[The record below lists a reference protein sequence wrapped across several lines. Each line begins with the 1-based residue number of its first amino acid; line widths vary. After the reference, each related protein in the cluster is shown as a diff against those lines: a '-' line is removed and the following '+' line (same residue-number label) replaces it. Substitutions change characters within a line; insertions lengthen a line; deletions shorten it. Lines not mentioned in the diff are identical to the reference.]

1 MAGFFKGLLRPFK
14 DCPEFKEFRTGK
26 EDLAEK
32 RPKDAIKIIALKTS
46 SLSPNNQQTSAL
58 EYDTTTYKTVW
69 LFIKDHNKY
78 VLFKIKKKKDNANA
92 YNVKF
97 TKTVNGTKSVHEC
110 VVDSEKIIKLISQG
124 LWHIPNNCHDLFEN
138 FRNGTIPSK
147 WVDLPENTQKI
158 LSLSDLKKKCTD
170 KLPYNAYMKLSTS
183 TKYVTFTILSK
194 NPNMYTLIY
203 NNKICVVDDEKL
215 IESMIAEGLWIGDV
229 NVTDAYYSTDG
240 LTYSYRDLEYLLDNV
255 NKYTIMTR
263 GSIDKSQQITSTA
276 PFSNDTPIDVFIKAN
291 TDIYNKTGKIANGAD
306 EFVKGSIMKTN
317 KNGMNVYNIT
327 ISGFKKD
334 SSILF
339 EVTDREM
346 DFLLLRF
353 FYTYRVLNVKQPHN
367 AIPPQAMPAQAMP
380 AQILSKYEIPLKT
393 DTQWWNDVK
402 NIYGNA
408 GVVLA
413 DLLVDY
419 TTNPQFPRSKREL
432 KIISNFF
439 SKFLHPNKGGDG
451 EEFKKFRAAYEYL
464 EDKDK
469 LADKVLNDIYT
480 PKMKDKQPG
489 TAGGKRHIRCNTHR
503 GKKASN
509 RTHRK
514 KYTQRKQRK

>member
-14 DCPEFKEFRTGK
+14 DCPEFKEFRMGAA
-26 EDLAEK
+26 DLK
-32 RPKDAIKIIALKTS
+32 NNRPKDAIKIIALKTS
-46 SLSPNNQQTSAL
+46 SLPKNQQTSAL
-58 EYDTTTYKTVW
+58 DYGTTQYKKVC
-69 LFIKDHNKY
+69 LFIEAHNKY
-78 VLFKIKKKKDNANA
+78 VFFEIEIQGDNK

-97 TKTVNGTKSVHEC
+97 MKKSVNGTKSVHEC

-158 LSLSDLKKKCTD
+158 LSLPDLKKKCTD

-183 TKYVTFTILSK
+183 TEYVTFTILFK
-194 NPNMYTLIY
+194 KPNMYTLIY
-203 NNKICVVDDEKL
+203 NNKICVVDDEEL

-229 NVTDAYYSTDG
+229 NVTDAYYNTAG
-240 LTYSYRDLEYLLDNV
+240 LTYSHRDLQYLLDNV
-255 NKYTIMTR
+255 NKYTIMTL

-276 PFSNDTPIDVFIKAN
+276 PFSNDTRIDVFIKAN

-317 KNGMNVYNIT
+317 KNGRDVYNIT

-339 EVTDREM
+339 GLTDRELV
-346 DFLLLRF
+346 FLFRI
-353 FYTYRVLNVKQPHN
+353 FYTYRVLNDKQPHN
-367 AIPPQAMPAQAMP
+367 AIPPQAMPAQ
-380 AQILSKYEIPLKT
+380 ILSKYEIPLQT
-393 DTQWWNDVK
+393 DTQWWKDVK
-402 NIYGNA
+402 NIYGNS

-413 DLLVDY
+413 NLLVDY
-419 TTNPQFPRSKREL
+419 TTNPQFPRSRREL

-451 EEFKKFRAAYEYL
+451 EKFKEFRAAYEYL
-464 EDKDK
+464 EDKLEFK
-469 LADKVLNDIYT
+469 ELSDIYT

-489 TAGGKRHIRCNTHR
+489 AAGGKRPIHRNTRR
-503 GKKASN
+503 GKKASQ

-514 KYTQRKQRK
+514 KHTQRKHRKQRK